1 MEILQQILFW
11 VLCIFSI
18 GFFAKRIGSI
28 RRNILLGQR
37 NTIAVKKTTGL
48 KQLLLLAFGQKK
60 MFKNPLVAVLH
71 LIIYA
76 GFLIINIEMIEI
88 ILDGLMGTHR
98 VFLSAIPG
106 VYNLLIN
113 SFEVLAASVVAVCF
127 VFLARRNMM
136 IIDRFKS
143 DDLKGPPT
151 LDANIILVAEII
163 LMLLFLLMNAADTS
177 LQLRE
182 QQPYADHSTGPL
194 IISSMLHPLMDG
206 LETPLLVLLERC
218 CWWMHIAGVFTFLN
232 YLTWSKHLHII
243 LAFPNAY
250 FANPKGAGKIQNM
263 KAVQQEVWYGFDPSL
278 VPIHNETPTIFGA
291 KDIQD
296 LGWKNILDAYSCTEC
311 GRCSAVCPAT
321 QTGKR
326 LSPRKIMMDTR
337 DRAEEMGRQI
347 DKTGKIE
354 EDGKSLLYDKISEE
368 ELRACTTCDACVEA
382 CPVSI
387 NPLDIIIQLRRY
399 LIMEKSS
406 APQEWNLMFGNIENN
421 FAPWKVSPEDR
432 ISWNLKKPL

>member
-11 VLCIFSI
+11 MLCIVSI
-18 GFFAKRIGSI
+18 GFFAKRTGSI
-28 RRNILLGQR
+28 RRNILLGHR
-37 NTIAVKKTTGL
+37 NRIEVKKTTGL

-71 LIIYA
+71 LITYA

-98 VFLSAIPG
+98 VFLPVIPG
-106 VYNLLIN
+106 AYKLLIN
-113 SFEVLAASVVAVCF
+113 CFEVLAVSVIAVCF
-127 VFLARRNMM
+127 VFLARRNLMM
-136 IIDRFKS
+136 IDRFKS
-143 DDLKGPPT
+143 GDLKGSPT
-151 LDANIILVAEII
+151 VDANIILVTEII
-163 LMLLFLLMNAADTS
+163 LMVLFLLMNAADTS

-182 QQPYADHSTGPL
+182 HQPYVNHSTGPL
-194 IISSMLHPLMDG
+194 LISSMLHPFMVG
-206 LETPLLVLLERC
+206 LEIPILVFIERC
-218 CWWMHIAGVFTFLN
+218 CWWMHIAGVFAFLN

-250 FANPKGAGKIQNM
+250 YANPKGSGKIQNM
-263 KAVQQEVWYGFDPSL
+263 KTVQQEVLYGFDPSL
-278 VPIHNETPTIFGA
+278 APLHNETHTVFGA
-291 KDIQD
+291 KDIQN

-337 DRAEEMGRQI
+337 DRAEEIGRQI
-347 DKTGKIE
+347 DKTGTVE
-354 EDGKSLLYDKISEE
+354 EDGKYLLYHKISEE
-368 ELRACTTCDACVEA
+368 ELRACTTCSACIDA

-406 APQEWNLMFGNIENN
+406 APHEWNVMFGNIENN

-432 ISWNLKKPL
+432 MSWNLKKPL

>member
-1 MEILQQILFW
+1 M
-11 VLCIFSI
+11 LCIFSM
-18 GFFAKRIGSI
+18 GLFTKRIGSI
-28 RRNILLGQR
+28 RRNILLGKR
-37 NTIAVKKTTGL
+37 DEIPVKKSSGL

-71 LIIYA
+71 LVIYT

-88 ILDGLMGTHR
+88 ILDGLIGTHR
-98 VFLSAIPG
+98 VFYTIIPDL
-106 VYNLLIN
+106 YKLLIN
-113 SFEVLAASVVAVCF
+113 SFEGLAVSVIAVCI
-127 VFLARRNMM
+127 VFLTRRNLMN
-136 IIDRFKS
+136 IDRFKS
-143 DDLKGPPT
+143 DDLKGSPT
-151 LDANIILVAEII
+151 KDANIILVVEII
-163 LMLLFLLMNAADTS
+163 LMVLFLFMNAADTT

-182 QQPYADHSTGPL
+182 QEPYAAQSTGPF
-194 IISSMLHPLMDG
+194 IISSVLHPLMDG
-206 LETPLLVLLERC
+206 LPTPILVLFERC
-218 CWWMHIAGVFTFLN
+218 CWWMHIAGVFAFLN

-250 FANPKGAGKIQNM
+250 FANPKGTGKFHNM
-263 KAVQQEVWYGFDPSL
+263 KAVQQEVLYGFDPFL
-278 VPIHNETPTIFGA
+278 VPVHNEIPTVFGA

-296 LGWKNILDAYSCTEC
+296 LGWKNLLDAYSCTEC

-321 QTGKR
+321 QTGRR

-337 DRAEEMGRQI
+337 DRAEEIGRHI
-347 DKTGKIE
+347 DKTGTFE
-354 EDGKSLLYDKISEE
+354 EDGKSLLYHTISEE
-368 ELRACTTCDACVEA
+368 EVRACTTCNACVEA

-421 FAPWKVSPEDR
+421 FAPWKVSSADR
-432 ISWNLKKPL
+432 TSWSLNNPT